1 MSSVMDDILQE
12 VAKETKIETCIKV
25 CLKVGA
31 SDEQIIELLK
41 EDNDISETEAKEQLS
56 KFKANAASQQ

>member
-1 MSSVMDDILQE
+1 MSSIMDDILQE
-12 VAKETKIETCIKV
+12 VIKETKIETCIKV
-25 CLKVGA
+25 SLKVGA

-41 EDNDISETEAKEQLS
+41 EDNDISEAEAKEQLL